1 MKPSQLES
9 IAYRRQET
17 QQKSQAVI
25 SDSSLTKVLHQLQVY
40 DNGLNTIFELRITG
54 AIKLFGRWIEG
65 VGCWVNILSW
75 STMPVN
81 SAHSPANPLWDR
93 LVFPDLWEVVVMVMV
108 TQLSTIGTVDSDTWY
123 FSLAEQLVWHK
134 SVSVYMYVFV
144 CIPECSCVLYSVL
157 NLKHN
162 LIEPIPKAGCLYLL
176 VINNANVCGWI
187 HITLSPCMH
196 LIHLHVHE
204 MASTCMR
211 NHIEDSFE
219 LS

>member
-1 MKPSQLES
+1 MHLLKLWLSYSSQVSQILLNQTSSVSILMKPSQLES

-25 SDSSLTKVLHQLQVY
+25 SDSSLTKVLHQLY
-40 DNGLNTIFELRITG
+40 DDGLNTIFELRITG

-123 FSLAEQLVWHK
+123 FSLAEQLVWRK
-134 SVSVYMYVFV
+134 CVSVYM
-144 CIPECSCVLYSVL
+144 CM
-157 NLKHN
+157 
-162 LIEPIPKAGCLYLL
+162 CLYVYLS
-176 VINNANVCGWI
+176 VAVCSI
-187 HITLSPCMH
+187 HCSSIQYWSWSRTL
-196 LIHLHVHE
+196 
-204 MASTCMR
+204 
-211 NHIEDSFE
+211 
-219 LS
+219 